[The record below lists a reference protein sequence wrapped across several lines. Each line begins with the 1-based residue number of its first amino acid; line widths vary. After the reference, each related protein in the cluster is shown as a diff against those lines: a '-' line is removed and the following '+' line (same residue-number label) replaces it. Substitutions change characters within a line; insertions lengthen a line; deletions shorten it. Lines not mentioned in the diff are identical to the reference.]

1 MQLWKWAF
9 LVVQMV
15 KNPPVRQETQVRAL
29 ARRSPGEV
37 NGYPLQYSCLE
48 NSQGQ
53 RSLVFYNPWG
63 CKQSGTTNIV
73 TCFHLKNST
82 KNQQMVLVQ
91 LHNHVQKNEARPLP
105 HTVHK
110 NWIDSKWIK
119 DQDVSSKTMKV
130 LGENMEI
137 ELQNLRFANRFL
149 DVTSK
154 AQATKRKID
163 QLGFIRM
170 KSFVHQRRIL
180 SRKWKRQFTEGKKTF
195 SNHISNRWL
204 CLEYIKNLYN
214 SIRKRQLNLKIGKR
228 FE

>member
-1 MQLWKWAF
+1 M
-9 LVVQMV
+9 VQ
-15 KNPPVRQETQVRAL
+15 
-29 ARRSPGEV
+29 
-37 NGYPLQYSCLE
+37 
-48 NSQGQ
+48 
-53 RSLVFYNPWG
+53 
-63 CKQSGTTNIV
+63 
-73 TCFHLKNST
+73 
-82 KNQQMVLVQ
+82 VQ
-91 LHNHVQKNEARPLP
+91 LHNQVQKNEARSLP

-119 DQDVSSKTMKV
+119 DQDVSSKTIKV
-130 LGENMEI
+130 LGENMI

-163 QLGFIRM
+163 QLGFIKM

-180 SRKWKRQFTEGKKTF
+180 SRKWKKTFTDWKKTF
-195 SNHISNRWL
+195 SSHISNRQL
-204 CLEYIKNLYN
+204 CLEYIKNPYN